1 MGKFLGMVLAITA
14 AFAVYKLAVQPMVDS
29 ALKGVK

>member
-1 MGKFLGMVLAITA
+1 MVLAITA

-29 ALKGVK
+29 ALKGAK